1 MSTTPLTPHQV
12 RYLNTALNKVART
25 FAILPPFI
33 DAVLADIMSLAYLVC
48 RVVDSI
54 EDCYQP
60 FDWKQQ
66 RFHEVRQL
74 LKTPSLAKEILTVWT
89 DLDWPGLNEDEI
101 ALMQIHGGLELWRI
115 YALIPQKFRTIIQR
129 WVTEMAVG
137 MENTINPV
145 EPPATIVVGDVIVL
159 DGAKDYDQYCYYVA
173 GTVGYLQTDLLE
185 AFYGFSTDIVKKLK
199 QHCLAFGLGLQKT
212 NIVKDFL
219 EDFNRGVCFIP
230 NSWLA
235 EIKHQPFETKGAPIE
250 WVKFVLTDVKTSL
263 DEAAEYI
270 GAIPYQTIGIRQ
282 ATLLC
287 LLPAYKTILLAAE
300 KSHTLFTHEHQ
311 VKISRDTLSD
321 CFKDAQLI
329 SQDNQLLW
337 QYRDNVD
344 NLFHSYLG
352 ERKKVV

>member
-1 MSTTPLTPHQV
+1 MSQSSLSTQQV
-12 RYLNTALNKVART
+12 QYLNKALNRVART

-60 FDWKQQ
+60 FQWKQQ
-66 RFHEVRQL
+66 RFNEVRQL
-74 LKTPSLAKEILTVWT
+74 LITPSLAKEVLTHWT
-89 DLDWPGLNEDEI
+89 DLDWPGLNEDEL
-101 ALMQIHGGLELWRI
+101 ALMQLDGGFELWEI
-115 YALIPQKFRTIIQR
+115 YELIPQKFRSIIQY

-145 EPPATIVVGDVIVL
+145 RTPHVVEVGDLSVL
-159 DGAKDYDQYCYYVA
+159 SEPKDYDEYCYYVA
-173 GTVGYLQTDLLE
+173 GTVGYLQTELIE
-185 AFYGFSTDIVKKLK
+185 AFYGFSSDIVDKLK
-199 QHCLAFGLGLQKT
+199 KHCLAFGLGLQKT

-219 EDFNRGVCFIP
+219 EDFNRGICYLP

-235 EIKHQPFETKGAPIE
+235 EIEHTPFDTDGAPIE
-250 WVKFVLTDVKTSL
+250 WVKFVLSDVKNAL

-270 GAIPYQTIGIRQ
+270 GAIPYQTVGIRQ

-300 KSHTLFTHEHQ
+300 KSNLLFTQAHQ
-311 VKISRDTLSD
+311 IKISRKTLAG
-321 CFKDAQLI
+321 CFEDAQLL
-329 SQDNQLLW
+329 SQDNGLLW
-337 QYRDNVD
+337 QYRADVD
-344 NLFHSYLG
+344 KSFNQLL
-352 ERKKVV
+352 KVSIP